1 MAVVGCQKQ
10 VGLQTGQTRDRTQ
23 HFELQRQITSK
34 LPRFKP
40 GSRSLSDW
48 LPDCMPKWLQHA
60 SQSSMSQHWHHVA
73 ALSTHLVVNQA
84 AASRP
89 APATA
94 VRAIDSATS
103 TIVSIDDN
111 LLFRA

>member
-23 HFELQRQITSK
+23 HVELQRQITSR

-48 LPDCMPKWLQHA
+48 LPDCMHA
-60 SQSSMSQHWHHVA
+60 SQSIMSQHWHHVA

-84 AASRP
+84 VASRP